1 MLLPTAAAGQAVTGD
16 SAPGLQP
23 APLLLSPGV
32 PVGSCR
38 SCSLGAATWKPLNQA
53 PYGSGAG
60 GLPPQNTFLSS
71 PLHPTG
77 GDACGGLRWVLPR
90 LLPASPSPGRCGFAK
105 PPTTAS
111 ALQLRFFKRKI
122 CGSTRVAEPECR
134 RFCFSKAPALL
145 QVRPG

>member
-1 MLLPTAAAGQAVTGD
+1 MTAHPDCSRHRFCFPLGCPWGAAA
-16 SAPGLQP
+16 P
-23 APLLLSPGV
+23 APWVLPPGSPSTRPPTGV
-32 PVGSCR
+32 G
-38 SCSLGAATWKPLNQA
+38 LGV
-53 PYGSGAG
+53 S
-60 GLPPQNTFLSS
+60 PPQNTFLSS

-77 GDACGGLRWVLPR
+77 GDACGWLRWVLPR

-122 CGSTRVAEPECR
+122 RGSTQVAEPECR